1 MPHHTL
7 HMSQHV
13 YRDVVL
19 LCLVTLGD
27 LPFEIISDI
36 RSNSITWGGSQC
48 ITNKIFPH
56 QALKMLKMAFSRCSK
71 LHLHSPSFQFF
82 DKTEILWWPY
92 KVSWQQPKFEYHSVR
107 DSHIISSQHY
117 EFFMIHWNSL
127 GRLDWNVRK
136 CDTRNVKKTSFLNTY
151 KATKCC

>member
-1 MPHHTL
+1 MKMPHHTL

-56 QALKMLKMAFSRCSK
+56 QALKMLKMAFSRSSK
-71 LHLHSPSFQFF
+71 LHLHSPSNFLTKLKYFG
-82 DKTEILWWPY
+82 DPTK
-92 KVSWQQPKFEYHSVR
+92 YH
-107 DSHIISSQHY
+107 D
-117 EFFMIHWNSL
+117 NNL
-127 GRLDWNVRK
+127 N
-136 CDTRNVKKTSFLNTY
+136 LNT
-151 KATKCC
+151 TVLEIHISHHHNTMSFS